1 MFKVKTDIDSIKKLD
16 KHIEMVK
23 KISSMKED
31 KTFQKYIQDKCM
43 QALEQ
48 VMNSRLQAGSTT
60 NDDSI
65 NLYKSSNHLLETDD
79 GFIIY
84 NDAKIPANVS
94 GVQNDISNYP
104 NGEFS
109 IALAFEYGVGLVGMN
124 TINPNAWEYNVNN
137 YFFGWVLPQNV
148 LGEKGIRYMGYTGFE
163 VYRYTAIEI
172 QTQLPKWVNDYFRSD
187 ING

>member
-1 MFKVKTDIDSIKKLD
+1 MFKVSTSIDSIGKLD
-16 KHIEMVK
+16 KHINLVK
-23 KISSMKED
+23 NMASMKED
-31 KTFQKYIQDKCM
+31 TNFQKYIQDKCM
-43 QALEQ
+43 QTLEQ
-48 VMNSRLQAGSTT
+48 VMNSRLQAGYTT

-65 NLYKSSNHLLETDD
+65 SLYKSSNHLIETDD

-124 TINPNAWEYNVNN
+124 TINPNAWEYNVN
-137 YFFGWVLPQNV
+137 
-148 LGEKGIRYMGYTGFE
+148 
-163 VYRYTAIEI
+163 
-172 QTQLPKWVNDYFRSD
+172 DYF
-187 ING
+187 